1 MYNGTVLL
9 LTIEKL
15 ICAFF
20 FLGWTFRASSGSGGG
35 SSRKDGGYVFEQQNN
50 VRMNELGSKISAL
63 KNDRLLN
70 ESNGIFDG
78 FGTNLQNSFGRMNRM
93 VSKRHQRQMCFY
105 VGIALVLFFVL
116 YYGSGLISWS
126 SSSSDQDGL

>member
-1 MYNGTVLL
+1 
-9 LTIEKL
+9 
-15 ICAFF
+15 
-20 FLGWTFRASSGSGGG
+20 
-35 SSRKDGGYVFEQQNN
+35 
-50 VRMNELGSKISAL
+50 MNELGSKISAL
-63 KNDRLLN
+63 KNITIDIHQDVNDQDRLLN

-105 VGIALVLFFVL
+105 VSIALVLFFVL

-126 SSSSDQDGL
+126 SSSPDQDGL